1 MALKPNRSQVLGL
14 DLDRHLAIDAG
25 AGTGKTTVMSM
36 RYVEHLLEA
45 RQRATVL
52 LPKGPRVPL
61 RGRGAIRAPAIEL
74 SDMEEWHALLPS
86 EVVAITFTNK
96 AADEL
101 RQRIRDR
108 LSNLRSAPDPNAPDA
123 TVDVRLRKAGDI
135 EQLKSLL
142 EDAPIGT
149 IDSFLSGLVSPHL
162 ATVSDDPSSEL
173 VSDAQRPVL
182 LARAINTAWRLQN
195 EGHASLAGIGMDPA
209 AFMSARNRL
218 AWLLGGR
225 GAAERMLMA
234 LLKQPLFVEEAERQ
248 LRTASG
254 GPSHEI
260 SLQAICDL
268 LLGIAGDLS
277 EFAEQLQVALK
288 DWLEAL
294 RAQSVKLGMD
304 ESLGDDNR
312 ITHLNTMAAEDLP
325 EGGWEKLQWIHHVS
339 WASMSKTQ
347 YDKAVPK
354 ALPNALLPTGTG
366 QGGWLS
372 GLKPWGGVAEADRQ
386 SARDAAESAAQVFRA
401 LLATT
406 TGRAARQFGQ
416 MAFLLH
422 PTLTLVSLPDHGA
435 NLPTDL
441 DNPLPRHMDDD
452 HTRMP
457 SQLQATVLGDLFT
470 LQRGVLSILNHI
482 KLSEGVYDHSDM
494 QRYAEDLLLARC
506 PDVCRNWYPTVMVNE
521 LDDLGD
527 RPWLDEHILRALN
540 LAPSGK
546 DGELATQDL
555 ERRYDHLAR
564 LRRRYRAF
572 IIDEYQDTNPQ
583 QFRLL
588 SRLWGRRKLE
598 SGEPEAPEG
607 PWDPTICLVGDV
619 KQSIY
624 RFRQAQVTVMERA
637 IVAIKEAN
645 QREDDVETRLAGYRR
660 TDKMRDP
667 RPVAGGGGESATFVA
682 ATELRGGVKGSD
694 DEWIRIDIGDD
705 EHTVLSDE
713 IKRERAL
720 GHIDLT
726 TNFRTAPNVLATLN
740 NWFIDVFAPCHDLL
754 PGTWHA
760 RSQPLNP
767 PILKDGEE
775 PRVGQIEWLAT
786 VPFGEG
792 DASTD
797 LDQYLDPFTIG
808 ERAKPHERENEMI
821 AARLHALV
829 NGLSLRLRG
838 VGEGSDAVWR
848 ELPGVPA
855 VKPEDILI
863 LLPRRKHVT
872 DLLRRLQAW
881 GVPAQA
887 DRQGALFMR
896 PVVRELNHLL
906 QILARPHDRH
916 HAAAFARGSLVGMSD
931 SQLELLFNG
940 KGVKPNANQLMR
952 LVQIAPTKPQRRLL
966 ARLQQLAN
974 RGQIITALTTALE
987 SGDILLVHP
996 GLDSLQDGEQFIQ
1009 LVEEL
1014 RQQAGGDVELLADA
1028 VSILADQ
1035 KEGALESK
1043 AIPPTG
1049 AVRVMTIHSAKGL
1062 EAKVVVLAG
1071 LFHEGHYSSAIEK
1084 QSSVVVTPELLAVNA
1099 RPWRHVPAPL
1109 SGTWE
1114 LAKALL
1120 DAQTAAERRR
1130 LFYVALTR
1138 VENHLIMVGA
1148 PAASS
1153 CSADGTL
1160 HLKRPVS
1167 RLPSMGE
1174 MWLDALR
1181 YSAHEDDDEE
1191 SPWRMANDQ
1200 VGEDLAIATDS
1211 WKLALNATELYDDP
1225 HLGKAPLKHLTIIHD
1240 PRSFTSLESRLSVR
1254 KAMAE
1259 HLKNAAGAK
1268 GNSVGLEKR
1277 PTPRSLK
1284 LSLAPHRL
1292 DLSFACNRRLWLGDV
1307 RGWSSEPMVLGQPEV
1322 NGGKD
1327 AAGATAT
1334 AATSS
1339 GVGKAGAGA
1348 DVAGAAD
1355 AAGSIAGVA
1364 GLPDAATL
1372 GSLFHR
1378 LVEVGIGNPAEGG
1391 KLSGLEDQ
1399 WSQAQASRLLEP
1411 AVIEQVLNEL
1421 LPASADRAVTGQ
1433 RLAVLAQIQED
1444 GRLGKLCSGEEF
1456 DGQKVVGLRTELPFH
1471 LTVAVGADGRSI
1483 TRWSVGGE
1491 VELAEIGEIQVT
1503 FDGRIDLALAVDGD
1517 GGPTLQVVDL
1527 KTEGCGQPFDE
1538 TDPANGHELQH
1549 PVTDPFSTAA
1559 QSDHEQDLLDKHRL
1573 QLALYTMVLER
1584 SQFRLPQKE
1593 RRKVLP
1599 PAIQAS
1605 ASGRMVVMS
1614 EAELT
1619 QAKLDFG
1626 ELLEQMVDMKLNP
1639 HDEPE
1644 RLPKEQG
1651 EICRTCPYYYSGIR
1665 LCGPQ
1670 GEPLGIVSRS

>member
-1 MALKPNRSQVLGL
+1 
-14 DLDRHLAIDAG
+14 
-25 AGTGKTTVMSM
+25 
-36 RYVEHLLEA
+36 E
-45 RQRATVL
+45 
-52 LPKGPRVPL
+52 
-61 RGRGAIRAPAIEL
+61 
-74 SDMEEWHALLPS
+74 
-86 EVVAITFTNK
+86 
-96 AADEL
+96 
-101 RQRIRDR
+101 
-108 LSNLRSAPDPNAPDA
+108 
-123 TVDVRLRKAGDI
+123 
-135 EQLKSLL
+135 
-142 EDAPIGT
+142 
-149 IDSFLSGLVSPHL
+149 
-162 ATVSDDPSSEL
+162 
-173 VSDAQRPVL
+173 
-182 LARAINTAWRLQN
+182 
-195 EGHASLAGIGMDPA
+195 
-209 AFMSARNRL
+209 
-218 AWLLGGR
+218 
-225 GAAERMLMA
+225 
-234 LLKQPLFVEEAERQ
+234 
-248 LRTASG
+248 
-254 GPSHEI
+254 
-260 SLQAICDL
+260 
-268 LLGIAGDLS
+268 
-277 EFAEQLQVALK
+277 
-288 DWLEAL
+288 
-294 RAQSVKLGMD
+294 QSVKLGLD
-304 ESLGDDNR
+304 DSLGEDNR
-312 ITHLNTMAAEDLP
+312 ISHIDCMVKEDLP
-325 EGGWEKLQWIHHVS
+325 EGAWEILQWIHHVS
-339 WASMSKTQ
+339 WASMSKAQ
-347 YDKAVPK
+347 YDNAIPT
-354 ALPNALLPTGTG
+354 ALPTALLPDGRG
-366 QGGWLS
+366 DGGWVS
-372 GLKPWGGVAEADRQ
+372 GLKPWGEVAEADRQ
-386 SARDAAESAAQVFRA
+386 SAKDKAESAAQVFRS

-406 TGRAARQFGQ
+406 TGRAARQFGR

-422 PTLTLVSLPDHGA
+422 PTLEIVSLPVDGA
-435 NLPTDL
+435 NLPSDIET
-441 DNPLPRHMDDD
+441 PMPRHMDDN

-470 LQRGVLSILNHI
+470 LQRGVLSILSHI

-506 PDVCRNWYPTVMVNE
+506 PDVCRNWYPSTMVAE
-521 LDDLGD
+521 LDNLGQ
-527 RPWLDEHILRALN
+527 RPWLDEHVLRALAV
-540 LAPSGK
+540 APAGK
-546 DGELATQDL
+546 DGELARLDL

-598 SGEPEAPEG
+598 SGEPSPPEG

-637 IVAIKEAN
+637 INAIKEAN
-645 QREDDVETRLAGYRR
+645 EREDDVETRLAAYRR
-660 TDKMRDP
+660 TDKIRDP
-667 RPVAGGGGESATFVA
+667 RPVAGGGGAGGTFVE

-694 DEWIRIDIGDD
+694 EEWIRIDIGDD
-705 EHTVLSDE
+705 EQTVLSDA
-713 IKRERAL
+713 IKQERAL

-760 RSQPLNP
+760 RSQPLNSP
-767 PILKDGEE
+767 PPQTGET
-775 PRVGQIEWLAT
+775 PRLGRIEWLAT
-786 VPFGEG
+786 VPAGEG
-792 DASTD
+792 EVSTD
-797 LDQYLDPFTIG
+797 LEQYLDPFAIG

-821 AARLHALV
+821 AARLYALV
-829 NGLSLRLRG
+829 NGLPLRLRG
-838 VGEGSDAVWR
+838 VAEDNEAVWR
-848 ELPGVPA
+848 KISGGDA

-896 PVVRELNHLL
+896 PVVRELNLLL
-906 QILARPHDRH
+906 QILARPHSRH

-940 KGVKPNANQLMR
+940 KGVKANSDWLAR
-952 LVQIAPTKPQRRLL
+952 LAVIAPTTEQHRLL
-966 ARLQQLAN
+966 ERLRQLAN
-974 RGQIITALTTALE
+974 RGHIITALTTAIE
-987 SGDILLVHP
+987 AGDILLVHP
-996 GLDSLQDGEQFIQ
+996 SLDSVQDGEQFIQ

-1014 RQQAGGDVELLADA
+1014 REQVGGDAELLADS
-1028 VSILADQ
+1028 VSILANQ
-1035 KEGALESK
+1035 NEGALESK
-1043 AIPPTG
+1043 ATPPTG

-1071 LFHEGHYSSAIEK
+1071 LFHEGHYSSSIEK

-1099 RPWRHVPAPL
+1099 RPWRHVEAPL

-1148 PAASS
+1148 PEGSS

-1160 HLKRPVS
+1160 HLKRQVS
-1167 RLPSMGE
+1167 RMPSMGQ
-1174 MWLDALR
+1174 MWLEALR
-1181 YSAHEDDDEE
+1181 YSAHADGDEE
-1191 SPWRMANDQ
+1191 SPWAMSTDK
-1200 VGEDLAIATDS
+1200 VGEDLAVATKS
-1211 WKLALNATELYDDP
+1211 WKLQLNATKIYVQP
-1225 HLGKAPLKHLTIIHD
+1225 HLGRAPLENLTIIHD
-1240 PRSFTSLESRLSVR
+1240 PGCFTARKSRQSV
-1254 KAMAE
+1254 KKEMSE
-1259 HLKNAAGAK
+1259 HLKNGSAAK
-1268 GNSVGLEKR
+1268 GKNVGLEKR

-1292 DLSFACNRRLWLGDV
+1292 DLSFACTRRLWLGDV
-1307 RGWSSEPMVLGQPEV
+1307 RGWSTEPMLLGQIDDIDV
-1322 NGGKD
+1322 DGVD
-1327 AAGATAT
+1327 
-1334 AATSS
+1334 ATS
-1339 GVGKAGAGA
+1339 GDAGAGGMA
-1348 DVAGAAD
+1348 GGVAGGV
-1355 AAGSIAGVA
+1355 AGSIGVV

-1378 LVEVGIGNPAEGG
+1378 LVEVGIANPADDGE
-1391 KLSGLEDQ
+1391 LTGLDQ
-1399 WSQAQASRLLEP
+1399 LWSHSQSSRLLEKD
-1411 AVIEQVLNEL
+1411 VIEQVLDEL
-1421 LPASADRAVTGQ
+1421 LPAGADRAITGQ

-1444 GRLGKLCSGEEF
+1444 GRLGKMCGGEEF

-1471 LTVAVGADGRSI
+1471 LTVGVGADGRRI
-1483 TRWSVGGE
+1483 TRWAVAGE
-1491 VELAEIGEIQVT
+1491 VELADIDEIQVS
-1503 FDGRIDLALAVDGD
+1503 FDGRIDLALAYDGD
-1517 GGPTLQVVDL
+1517 EGPTLQVVDL

-1538 TDPANGHELQH
+1538 DDPTKGHELQH
-1549 PVTDPFSTAA
+1549 PVAKPFSTMV
-1559 QSDHEQDLLDKHRL
+1559 QSHLEQELLDKHRL
-1573 QLALYTMVLER
+1573 QLALYTIVLER
-1584 SQFRLPQKE
+1584 SQSRLPQKE

-1670 GEPLGIVSRS
+1670 GEPLGIVTKAVPEGVS